1 MASGAELARQSAVHP
16 RWRDEYGRHAMP
28 DREQLLMQRGVVGW
42 RGVAALPVIALLL
55 AGSSQC
61 TFGGRQF
68 GGNGGAATQQTTIAP
83 IGAFGSI
90 FAGGTEFTT
99 SNVTPIVDGTPG
111 DESLLKPGQV
121 ITLTGSVASGGTTA
135 TATSAAVNDK
145 LTGPV
150 SALDP
155 ATASFTLLGQTVQ
168 LTGDTSVGPAI
179 TPADVSGLTVG
190 EVVVIDGYRTSSGLI
205 ASRLDLATGQSLRV
219 AGVVSA
225 LDGLALKFSVG
236 ATTIDF
242 SKAVGG
248 LPPGIMDGSYV
259 VASGGTAT
267 GATTLQAGL
276 VETATESPPGSS
288 GGNGLVHGAITR
300 FGSTG
305 DFDLAGQT
313 VATTASTTFSSG
325 AAADLGPD
333 VELQVVGQYDVNGV
347 LDATSI
353 AVTPAAS
360 FLVAGPVASLDA
372 TASTLVV
379 AGITL
384 TVNPSTRWDDER
396 GLGLRIFGFSN
407 LSSGNWVEVHGVAGA
422 ALAATAT
429 IVARRVPPSPAFV
442 VLQGIPAGLAAPNFT
457 LSGVSIDANTAT
469 FSDAA
474 GQSLSKASFFAQAA
488 NRVVRV
494 TGAFIGS
501 TLTAETVALR
511 P

>member
-1 MASGAELARQSAVHP
+1 MH
-16 RWRDEYGRHAMP
+16 
-28 DREQLLMQRGVVGW
+28 RGVLGW
-42 RGVAALPVIALLL
+42 KRVAILPVIAFLL

-61 TFGGRQF
+61 SFGGHDF
-68 GGNGGAATQQTTIAP
+68 GGNSGAPTQQTTIAP
-83 IGAFGSI
+83 ISAFGSV
-90 FAGGTEFTT
+90 FAGGTEFST
-99 SNVTPIVDGTPG
+99 SNVTPIVDGAPG
-111 DESLLKPGQV
+111 EESLLKPGQV

-145 LTGPV
+145 LIGPV
-150 SALDP
+150 SAIDS
-155 ATASFTLLGQTVQ
+155 ATGSFTLLGQTVQ

-179 TPADVSGLTVG
+179 TPADVGGLTVG
-190 EVVVIDGYRTSSGLI
+190 AVVVVDGYRTSSGLI
-205 ASRLDLATGQSLRV
+205 ASRLDRATGQPLRV
-219 AGVVSA
+219 AGIVSA
-225 LDGLALKFSVG
+225 LDGFGLSFSVG

-242 SKAVGG
+242 SKATGG
-248 LPPGIMDGSYV
+248 LPPAVMDGSYV

-267 GATTLQAGL
+267 GTTTLQAGL
-276 VETATESPPGSS
+276 VATATESPPGSS

-300 FGSTG
+300 FGSSG
-305 DFDLAGQT
+305 DFDVAGQT
-313 VATTASTTFSSG
+313 VAPSASTTFTSG
-325 AAADLGPD
+325 SVADLGPD
-333 VELQVVGQYDVNGV
+333 VELQVAGQYDSNGV
-347 LDATSI
+347 LDATSV

-372 TASTLVV
+372 SASTLVI

-384 TVNPSTRWDDER
+384 TADANTRWDDER
-396 GLGLRIFGFSN
+396 GLGLRVFGFSN
-407 LSSGNWVEVHGVAGA
+407 LSTGNWVEVHGVAGA
-422 ALAATAT
+422 SHAASAR
-429 IVARRVPPSPAFV
+429 IVARGVTPSPAFV
-442 VLQGIPAGLAAPNFT
+442 VLQGIPASLAAPNFT
-457 LSGVSIDANTAT
+457 LSGVSIDATTAT

>member
-1 MASGAELARQSAVHP
+1 MH
-16 RWRDEYGRHAMP
+16 
-28 DREQLLMQRGVVGW
+28 RGVLGW
-42 RGVAALPVIALLL
+42 KRVAALPVIALLL

-61 TFGGRQF
+61 SFGGHDF
-68 GGNGGAATQQTTIAP
+68 GGNSGAATQQTTIAP
-83 IGAFGSI
+83 ISAFGSV

-99 SNVTPIVDGTPG
+99 SNVTPIVDGAPG

-121 ITLTGSVASGGTTA
+121 VTLTGRVASGGTTA

-145 LTGPV
+145 LIGPV
-150 SALDP
+150 SAIDP
-155 ATASFTLLGQTVQ
+155 ATGSFTLLGQTVQ

-179 TPADVSGLTVG
+179 TPADVSGLSVG
-190 EVVVIDGYRTSSGLI
+190 AVVVVDGYRTSSGLI
-205 ASRLDLATGQSLRV
+205 ASRLDRATGQPLRV
-219 AGVVSA
+219 AGIVSA
-225 LDGLALKFSVG
+225 LDGFALNFSIG

-242 SKAVGG
+242 SNAMGG
-248 LPPGIMDGSYV
+248 LPPAVMDGSYV

-288 GGNGLVHGAITR
+288 GGNGLVHGAVTR
-300 FGSTG
+300 FGSSG
-305 DFDLAGQT
+305 DFDVAGQT
-313 VATTASTTFSSG
+313 VATNASTTFTSG
-325 AAADLGPD
+325 SAADVGPD
-333 VELQVVGQYDVNGV
+333 IELQVAGQYDGNGV

-353 AVTPAAS
+353 AVTPPAS

-372 TASTLVV
+372 NASTLVI
-379 AGITL
+379 AGITV
-384 TVNPSTRWDDER
+384 TIDANTRWDDER

-407 LSSGNWVEVHGVAGA
+407 LSTGNWVEVRGLAGA
-422 ALAATAT
+422 AHAASAT
-429 IVARRVPPSPAFV
+429 IVARGVTPSPAFV

-457 LSGVSIDANTAT
+457 LSGVAIDASTAT

-474 GQSLSKASFFAQAA
+474 GQSLSKTSFFAQAA